1 MTIILNRANLF
12 ESPPDAVLFDT
23 DNTLYPYDPAHKA
36 AMDAVR
42 AKAVRLFGIEKEKFD
57 ETFGMA
63 RDAVKE
69 RLKGTASS
77 HSRLLYFQRMLEITD
92 CP

>member
-12 ESPPDAVLFDT
+12 GSLPDAVLFDT

-42 AKAVRLFGIEKEKFD
+42 AKAIRLFGIEKEKFD

-63 RDAVKE
+63 RDAVKD
-69 RLKGTASS
+69 RV
-77 HSRLLYFQRMLEITD
+77 
-92 CP
+92 